1 MLIDHNYIKSTH
13 EYYSSLHN
21 MQKANDL
28 FHTRVEKT
36 YYLKCFQRMNEFW
49 IWLITPVS
57 YQFETLNSTDAISA
71 HSKMSFVMNTK

>member
-21 MQKANDL
+21 MQKRMTC
-28 FHTRVEKT
+28 FIRVSKKT

-57 YQFETLNSTDAISA
+57 YQFETLNSTDTISA